1 MQDSSHGVFASLL
14 PLGILFVTCLKDQ
27 FSHTLW
33 VLLGYIVPGWI
44 ADATS
49 QVLFHLLVSYCKI
62 CGKIMLQQ
70 CFLKSFVFHWW
81 PENNRSFIPSSLMCK
96 SSFFVIL
103 SVRYQVCISYA
114 HYSFEQQYFW
124 ATFSLK
130 IFPYCLMFENGCNC
144 WLFTVFQHL
153 TDLLSKNLRR
163 FIDCY
168 CLQPNCIKGKQTKGR
183 NFFVHFENLKHHQYT
198 ASKYINCNQLF
209 LLPET
214 LRKFSTSV

>member
-1 MQDSSHGVFASLL
+1 ML
-14 PLGILFVTCLKDQ
+14 PLRYSSI
-27 FSHTLW
+27 
-33 VLLGYIVPGWI
+33 
-44 ADATS
+44 
-49 QVLFHLLVSYCKI
+49 LLVSYCKI
-62 CGKIMLQQ
+62 CGKIMFQQ
-70 CFLKSFVFHWW
+70 CFLKSFVFGWW

-114 HYSFEQQYFW
+114 HYSFEQKYFW

-130 IFPYCLMFENGCNC
+130 IFPYCLMFENGYNC

-163 FIDCY
+163 FTDCY
-168 CLQPNCIKGKQTKGR
+168 CLQPNCIKGKQSKGR